1 MEIKT
6 KKANRL
12 KKNQSSSILKRNQKI
27 DLNITQKK
35 ASGTSSPYVVN
46 LNELIK
52 KQKEEKNTKK
62 ASAKTYYKENLYK
75 FWTDKDD
82 DFKNLGKIKDS
93 DWEKI
98 KVKIK
103 NAKIAVFDII
113 KNIPEKIKTSIINL
127 VKSRSRKRIREDII
141 IEIPAYQRMS
151 NRGENPEIKTIQ
163 SKIKKKTKKIFTEE
177 RLNQLAIVNLAQLL
191 IWLLA
196 KILGSIKKL
205 AAYANNLMPVSVKEK
220 AQSWRENFAHAMI
233 IKPPQ
238 NWRKALGFFMAM
250 AFVLTVPIQAMTYYG
265 NLQGKQNKILS
276 FTMGAIGDLKSGG
289 VSTTAF
295 ELDSAQAEFK
305 KAEENFTAAEA
316 EVNQINLIITNIIR
330 TLPNEGKTFKSGE
343 ALIMAGKNI
352 SEISQSAAEIVK
364 ILTAADAI
372 TLTDKITAVREQFQL
387 ISPKLN
393 ETTKFLSRVEIE
405 AIPEGAG
412 EAFLKV
418 QGTLPL
424 LEKSLE
430 ELDDLAK
437 LSLNILGQ
445 DRTKRYL
452 FVFQNNNE
460 IRPTGGFIGSF
471 ALVDIDRGKIKKMEI
486 PAGGSYDLQ
495 GGLKKLIISPEP
507 LHLINPQWQFQDAN
521 WFPDFP
527 ASAKKIIWFYEK
539 SGGPTVDGVIAL
551 NTSLIKDLLKITGPI
566 AMPDYGKTIDENN
579 FIEETQKEVEIDYK
593 IENKPK
599 QFISDLAPK
608 LIDKLLN
615 LEKEKIVNTITV
627 LRDSL
632 QKKNIILY
640 ATDPAAEQSIAE
652 LGWAGEIK
660 SSPLQSD
667 YLYIVNTNISG
678 GKTDLSIKQKIN
690 HQSTILD
697 DGSIINRLTIT
708 RMHTGT
714 KDDIFTK
721 AKNIDYLR
729 IYVPEGST
737 LVSANGFSEP
747 QANLFVQPDKS
758 LAVDTDL
765 KDIEGDFIT
774 DPASGTTINSE
785 FSKTVFANWIEIKP
799 GETKTVTLEYKLPFL
814 FKITPK
820 PIATEDDWI
829 TKIKKEFGFYEEKP
843 NLTYYAFLNQ
853 KQPGVENVEF
863 TSTLALPQNLQ
874 VVFKYPDNLTLDSN
888 NLLLS
893 NSIFDRDQSYG
904 LILKEK

>member
-6 KKANRL
+6 KKINRL
-12 KKNQSSSILKRNQKI
+12 KKNPSSSVFRKNGEV

-35 ASGTSSPYVVN
+35 YSSASSPYVVN

-62 ASAKTYYKENLYK
+62 ISAKTYYKENLYK

-82 DFKNLGKIKDS
+82 DFKNLGKIKNS
-93 DWEKI
+93 DWEKLNT
-98 KVKIK
+98 KIK
-103 NAKIAVFDII
+103 NAKKAVSDSI
-113 KNIPEKIKTSIINL
+113 KNIPEKIKTAAISLIKS
-127 VKSRSRKRIREDII
+127 KSRNRIKEDII
-141 IEIPAYQRMS
+141 IEIPAYQRIL
-151 NRGENPEIKTIQ
+151 NRGENPEIKPLQ
-163 SKIKKKTKKIFTEE
+163 SKIKKKTRKIFTKK
-177 RLNQLAIVNLAQLL
+177 RLNQLAIVNLAQLF
-191 IWLLA
+191 IWLLI
-196 KILGSIKKL
+196 KILESIKKS
-205 AAYANNLMPVSVKEK
+205 AAYTNNLIPASIKEK
-220 AQSWRENFAHAMI
+220 VQSLKENIAHAI
-233 IKPPQ
+233 TIRPPQ
-238 NWRKALGFFMAM
+238 NWRKALGFFMAV

-276 FTMGAIGDLKSGG
+276 FTMGALGDLKSGG
-289 VSTTAF
+289 MATTAF
-295 ELDSAQAEFK
+295 ELDSAQADFK
-305 KAEENFTAAEA
+305 KAEENFTAAEE
-316 EVNQINLIITNIIR
+316 EVNQINLVITNIIR

-352 SEISQSAAEIVK
+352 SEISQSTAEIVK
-364 ILTAADAI
+364 ILAADD
-372 TLTDKITAVREQFQL
+372 TTSLTDKITAAREQFQL
-387 ISPKLN
+387 ISPKLDLTA
-393 ETTKFLSRVEIE
+393 EFLSRVEIE
-405 AIPEGAG
+405 AIPEGAR

-424 LEKSLE
+424 LQKSLE
-430 ELDDLAK
+430 ELDDLAR

-495 GGLKKLIISPEP
+495 GGLKQLVVSPEP

-539 SGGPTVDGVIAL
+539 SGGPTVDGVVAI
-551 NTSLIKDLLKITGPI
+551 NTSLMKDLLKITGSI
-566 AMPDYGKTIDENN
+566 AMPEYDKTIDENN

-593 IENKPK
+593 VKDKPK
-599 QFISDLAPK
+599 QFIADLAPK
-608 LIDKLLN
+608 LIDRIFN
-615 LEKEKIVNTITV
+615 LDKEKIVDIIPI

-632 QKKNIILY
+632 RKKNIILY

-667 YLYIVNTNISG
+667 YLYVVNTNISG

-708 RMHTGT
+708 RTHTGT
-714 KDDIFTK
+714 KDNIFTK

-737 LVSANGFSEP
+737 LESANGFSQP
-747 QANLFVQPDKS
+747 QANLFVEPDAS
-758 LAVDTDL
+758 LAIDTDL
-765 KDIEGDFIT
+765 KDIEGDFTT
-774 DPASGTTINSE
+774 DLASGTTINNE
-785 FSKTVFANWIEIKP
+785 FGKTVFANWLELEP

-820 PIATEDDWI
+820 PAVAEDNWI
-829 TKIKKEFGFYEEKP
+829 MKIKKEFGFYEEKP

-853 KQPGVENVEF
+853 KQPGVENIEF

-874 VVFKYPDNLTLDSN
+874 VVFKYPDSLTLNSN
-888 NLLLS
+888 NLLLA
-893 NSIFDRDQSYG
+893 NSTFDRDQSYG